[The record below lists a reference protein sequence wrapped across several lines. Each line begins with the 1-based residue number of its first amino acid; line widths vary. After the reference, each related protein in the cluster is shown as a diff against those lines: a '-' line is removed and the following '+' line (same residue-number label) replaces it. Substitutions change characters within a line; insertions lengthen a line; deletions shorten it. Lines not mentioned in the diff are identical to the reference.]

1 MKLHIW
7 WLLLLPLAG
16 CASQQEQAMRRL
28 NDIAEQLLARECE
41 QPQLSYRQVEN
52 PHVPGLIDEVETL
65 RCPGLVV
72 QTYLSEAAANPNGM
86 PLLLLVSAPQPGLPP
101 FMNVGAD
108 RAGLVAE
115 LGRPA
120 REGRQLLRY
129 QSRET
134 TENVTFRMEGD
145 RIASIRWEWYFD

>member
-16 CASQQEQAMRRL
+16 CASQQEQAMRWL

-86 PLLLLVSAPQPGLPP
+86 PLLLLVSAPQSGLPS
-101 FMNVGAD
+101 FMNIGAD

>member
-1 MKLHIW
+1 MKRRIW

-16 CASQQEQAMRRL
+16 CASQQEQTMRRL
-28 NDIAEQLLARECE
+28 NDIAEQLLARECD

-52 PHVPGLIDEVETL
+52 PHVPGLIDEVEIL
-65 RCPGLVV
+65 RCPGLVA
-72 QTYLSEAAANPNGM
+72 QIYLSEAASNPNGM
-86 PLLLLVSAPQPGLPP
+86 PILLEVSEPQPGLPS

-120 REGRQLLRY
+120 RQGPELLRY

-134 TENVTFRMEGD
+134 TENVTFRLRGE